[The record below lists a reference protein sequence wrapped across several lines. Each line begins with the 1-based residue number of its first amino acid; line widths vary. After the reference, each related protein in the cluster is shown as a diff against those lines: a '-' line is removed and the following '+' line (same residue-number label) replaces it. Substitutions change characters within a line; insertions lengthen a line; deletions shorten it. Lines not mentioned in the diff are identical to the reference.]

1 MRVPIT
7 RIDPSLPLPHYA
19 TEGAAGFDFLCRVG
33 VTVQPRSVAR
43 IPANVVVCVPPD
55 YVLVVALRSG
65 TPARKGLLFPGGIG
79 VIDPDFC
86 GPDDEIQIQVYNFT
100 DQPVEVERGERIAQ
114 GILMPS
120 VTCEWDETQTR
131 SERSRGGFGS
141 TG

>member
-1 MRVPIT
+1 
-7 RIDPSLPLPHYA
+7 
-19 TEGAAGFDFLCRVG
+19 
-33 VTVQPRSVAR
+33 
-43 IPANVVVCVPPD
+43 
-55 YVLVVALRSG
+55 
-65 TPARKGLLFPGGIG
+65 
-79 VIDPDFC
+79 
-86 GPDDEIQIQVYNFT
+86 VYNFT